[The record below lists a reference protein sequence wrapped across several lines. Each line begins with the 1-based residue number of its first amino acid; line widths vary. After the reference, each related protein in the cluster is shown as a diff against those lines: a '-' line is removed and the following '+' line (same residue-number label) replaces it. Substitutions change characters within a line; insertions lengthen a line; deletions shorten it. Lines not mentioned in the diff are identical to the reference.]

1 MNKTNTIMKNRLKN
15 FIILQYMESSVDLHC
30 MVVPNIP
37 NIPLPKIPPLPED
50 EGEEGGLDM
59 RIRPPP
65 DFPMLYII
73 YTNASK

>member
-1 MNKTNTIMKNRLKN
+1 
-15 FIILQYMESSVDLHC
+15 MESSVDLHC

-50 EGEEGGLDM
+50 EGDPPLDM

>member
-1 MNKTNTIMKNRLKN
+1 MNKTNKIMKNRLKN

-37 NIPLPKIPPLPED
+37 NIPLPKIPPLPE
-50 EGEEGGLDM
+50 EEEDPPLDM

>member
-1 MNKTNTIMKNRLKN
+1 
-15 FIILQYMESSVDLHC
+15 
-30 MVVPNIP
+30 
-37 NIPLPKIPPLPED
+37 LPED
-50 EGEEGGLDM
+50 EEDPPLDM